1 MSVLLCL
8 KKGADIDAFLAEA
21 QAAGI
26 ALTPLPGLPRHFS
39 APQFS
44 PATFPLAGHPA
55 IAAIDEGDTPAR
67 GEEAAPQMI
76 TIDRQMAGGSWAIA
90 RHIRRDAPW
99 LVAPR
104 LRHPIGTMFRC
115 NRTGAGVD
123 AYVVDSGLR
132 YDHAVFGGRASFVGG
147 TYGAGGVDDHGH
159 GTSVAAVLA
168 GDVVGLA
175 RGAGLR
181 IVKGLDASNSGTFTA
196 IASAIGMA
204 RADFEARAALGRPSV
219 LNLSLSANGA
229 TIDAAVADCID
240 AGLIVVAS
248 AGNDITGPIGFP
260 AASADVICVGGLRA
274 NDTPYYI
281 GNTGTSAGPRVD
293 ILAGAERIWTA
304 SFTAP
309 DAFRLGFGTSYA
321 APLVAGALACM
332 LQGRPRPASRTHVQA
347 VRDALLAAATT
358 GRFQPQPQFPTGD
371 LPDRILWLDPDATD
385 VPIPGLG

>member
-8 KKGADIDAFLAEA
+8 KKGADSAAFRADA

-26 ALTPLPGLPRHFS
+26 ALTPLPGLPRHFAS
-39 APQFS
+39 PQFS

-67 GEEAAPQMI
+67 GEEAQPI
-76 TIDRQMAGGSWAIA
+76 SIDRQMAGGSWAIA

-99 LVAPR
+99 LLAPR
-104 LRHPIGTMFRC
+104 IRAPIETFFRC
-115 NRTGAGVD
+115 ARTGAGVD

-147 TYGAGGVDDHGH
+147 SYGTGGVDDNGH

-175 RGAGLR
+175 RAASLR
-181 IVKGLDASNSGTFTA
+181 IVKGLDSANAGTLTAVATA
-196 IASAIGMA
+196 IGLA
-204 RADFEARAALGRPSV
+204 RADFEARAALGRPAV
-219 LNLSLSANGA
+219 LNLSLTANGP
-229 TIDAAVADCID
+229 TIDAAVSECID
-240 AGLIVVAS
+240 AGLIVVAA
-248 AGNDITGPIGFP
+248 AGNALTGTIGFP
-260 AASADVICVGGLRA
+260 AASADVICVGGLKA
-274 NDTPYYI
+274 NDTPYYA
-281 GNTGTSAGPRVD
+281 GNFGTSSGARVD
-293 ILAGAERIWTA
+293 ILAGAERVWTA

-309 DAFRLGFGTSYA
+309 DAFRLGSGTSYA
-321 APLVAGALACM
+321 TPLVAGALACM

-347 VRDALLAAATT
+347 VRAALLSNATT
-358 GRFQPQPQFPTGD
+358 GRFQPQPQFPTGP
-371 LPDRILWLDPDATD
+371 LPDRILWLDPDAED